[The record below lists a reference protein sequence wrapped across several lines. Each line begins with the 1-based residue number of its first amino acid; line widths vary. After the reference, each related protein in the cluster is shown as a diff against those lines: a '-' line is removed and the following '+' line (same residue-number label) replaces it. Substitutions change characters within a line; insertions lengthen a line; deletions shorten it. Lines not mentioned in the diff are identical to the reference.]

1 MKHII
6 ALCVSEGIQ
15 INPHVWGSSILQ
27 SASLQILAS
36 LPVVNFNKSVEPL
49 LEYDCSDHPFRK
61 KLTLNPI
68 IAKKGFVEIP
78 SNFGI
83 GAEVNEDYL
92 QKYEFT

>member
-1 MKHII
+1 MYDW
-6 ALCVSEGIQ
+6 
-15 INPHVWGSSILQ
+15 P
-27 SASLQILAS
+27 AS
-36 LPVVNFNKSVEPL
+36 LPVVNFNRNPTEPL

-78 SNFGI
+78 SNHGI

-92 QKYEFT
+92 QKNEFTP